1 LHWHYRWLLYKS
13 FGNSMEKEDYLEHA
27 LQVVVSNY
35 QNKVAVAQT
44 WQDKLLESLKD
55 EENSGMLVDTLSKL
69 LDEPPKKNAEKPIKL
84 SNPDKLARDYA
95 LLSGD
100 SVIIKYMGENS
111 ESYNYLYKVRTKPT
125 NAGEMRIMKNK
136 KYGCIY
142 VEFEYQNGG
151 RDSRRYEMDEFTDFQ
166 KFMSLITS
174 VIYKF

>member
-1 LHWHYRWLLYKS
+1 
-13 FGNSMEKEDYLEHA
+13 M
-27 LQVVVSNY
+27 
-35 QNKVAVAQT
+35 AQQ
-44 WQDKLLESLKD
+44 WQDLLLKSLED
-55 EENSGMLVDTLSKL
+55 EENPGMLVDTLSKL
-69 LDEPPKKNAEKPIKL
+69 LDEPPKKDAEKPIKL
-84 SNPDKLARDYA
+84 SNPEKLARDYA

-100 SVIIKYMGENS
+100 SVIIKYMGDNS

-136 KYGCIY
+136 KYGCVY

-151 RDSRRYEMDEFTDFQ
+151 RDGRRYEMDEFTDFQ

>member
-1 LHWHYRWLLYKS
+1 
-13 FGNSMEKEDYLEHA
+13 M
-27 LQVVVSNY
+27 
-35 QNKVAVAQT
+35 AQQ
-44 WQDKLLESLKD
+44 WQDLLLKSLED
-55 EENSGMLVDTLSKL
+55 EENPGMLVDTLSKL
-69 LDEPPKKNAEKPIKL
+69 LDEPPKKNGEKPIKL
-84 SNPDKLARDYA
+84 SNPEKLARDYA

-100 SVIIKYMGENS
+100 SVIIKYMGDNS

-136 KYGCIY
+136 KYGCVY

-151 RDSRRYEMDEFTDFQ
+151 RDGRRYEMDEFTDFQ

>member
-1 LHWHYRWLLYKS
+1 
-13 FGNSMEKEDYLEHA
+13 ME
-27 LQVVVSNY
+27 
-35 QNKVAVAQT
+35 QT

-84 SNPDKLARDYA
+84 SNPEKLARDYA

-100 SVIIKYMGENS
+100 SVNIKYTGENS

-125 NAGEMRIMKNK
+125 NAGEMRIMKDK
-136 KYGCIY
+136 KYGCVY
-142 VEFEYQNGG
+142 VEFDYQNGATDG
-151 RDSRRYEMDEFTDFQ
+151 RRYEMDEFIDFQ
-166 KFMSLITS
+166 KFMSLIVD